1 VQIGLASRN
10 FRRQFSQSLGDEFLA
25 SSLATARRASRAIR
39 AIQAG
44 DASMEELRR
53 RGSEIRK
60 RTVGALPGSVLDLK
74 ASLERR
80 GFHVHYASDAQS
92 ARSIIGD
99 ILEKRGART
108 VVKSK
113 SMATEEIHLNQALE
127 HRGISVHET
136 DLGEFIVQLAGEPPA
151 HILAPAVNWSAAR
164 VARLFEEKGIVAD
177 ADRGAEPSDKT
188 YLTKAARRYLRRIFL
203 EADAGITGANFA
215 CAREGLLV
223 GVSNEGN
230 LRMCLTLPKL
240 HIAVVPIEK
249 IVGSLEDL
257 AILLP
262 LLTATATGQP
272 LTSYVSFMLGPRSDE
287 ESDGPEEAHVV
298 LVDGGRSRIARG
310 PYRDIL
316 RCIRCGACLNA
327 CPVYTTAGGHAY
339 KAPYMGP
346 IGAVLSTLLDPEH
359 YRELPL
365 ASTLCGAC
373 SEICPVSIPLD
384 RMLYDLRADP
394 RYSKR
399 SVSAG
404 LLFALWQKTWSRPQR
419 TYSLLSAAQRLGEAA
434 EKVGILRYREHAS
447 GAKLAEPAG
456 TGTGS
461 LLRRFFTK
469 LGRSALP
476 IPNPQEPAMQDR
488 RTTCGL
494 HGSKALLFERDFER
508 DPMANIQIASSG
520 EVAQDSNR
528 KSRSENTSA
537 HELAQLFLRNARRNG
552 AEVASGTLED
562 LENFLGSR
570 LANAGRAVVSGFAPE
585 SPELRLIKR
594 LAETHGIGLVSQSPG
609 DAATATVG
617 ITAVEAAV
625 AATGTILLVFGR
637 GRPRTPSLLPETHIA
652 IVQTDKVLPDVG
664 SALERLASL
673 SDISGAVFVSGP
685 SKTADIEMTLVTGV
699 HGPGRLAVFVL
710 QTER

>member
-1 VQIGLASRN
+1 MPIGLASRK
-10 FRRQFSQSLGDEFLA
+10 FRRQFSESLGDEFLA

-60 RTVGALPGSVLDLK
+60 RTVAALPGSVLDLK

-80 GFHVHYASDAQS
+80 GFHVHYAPDAQS

-99 ILEKRGART
+99 ILEDRGART

-113 SMATEEIHLNQALE
+113 SMATEEIHLNRALE
-127 HRGISVHET
+127 DRGISVHET

-164 VARLFEEKGIVAD
+164 VARLFADKGILAD
-177 ADRGAEPSDKT
+177 AERGAEPPDKA
-188 YLTKAARRYLRRIFL
+188 YLTKAARSYLRRIFL
-203 EADAGITGANFA
+203 KADAGITGANFA

-230 LRMCLTLPKL
+230 LRMCVTLPKL
-240 HIAVVPIEK
+240 YIAVVPLEK

-272 LTSYVSFMLGPRSDE
+272 LTSYVSFMLGPRSKE

-310 PYRDIL
+310 PYRDVL
-316 RCIRCGACLNA
+316 RCIRCGACLNT

-394 RYSKR
+394 RHSKR

-404 LLFALWQKTWSRPQR
+404 LFFALWQKTWSRPQR

-434 EKVGILRYREHAS
+434 EKVGTLRYREHAS
-447 GAKLAEPAG
+447 GAKLAEPAEDG
-456 TGTGS
+456 MGS

-476 IPNPQEPAMQDR
+476 IPNPQEPAMQNW
-488 RTTCGL
+488 TTSCGVD
-494 HGSKALLFERDFER
+494 GSKALLFERDPR
-508 DPMANIQIASSG
+508 ANTQIASHR
-520 EVAQDSNR
+520 EIAQDPNR
-528 KSRSENTSA
+528 KARSESPSV

-552 AEVASGTLED
+552 AEVASGTLAD
-562 LENFLGSR
+562 LEDFLRSQ
-570 LANAGRAVVSGFAPE
+570 LANARRAVVSGFAPE

-594 LAETHGIGLVSQSPG
+594 LIESHGISLVSWSPG
-609 DAATATVG
+609 DVATATVG

-625 AATGTILLVFGR
+625 AATGTILLVFGK
-637 GRPRTPSLLPETHIA
+637 GRPRTPSLLPATHIA
-652 IVQTDKVLPDVG
+652 IVRTDKVLPDIG
-664 SALERLASL
+664 SALDQLANL

-710 QTER
+710 QTEQ